1 MSSFS
6 ADDEAKPVDAV
17 VDVISL
23 ITPRKTSSTTA
34 NANDDAVD
42 LDTSIASTE
51 GTDSSFS
58 SGKKTTRRKSFIS
71 PSPVIPSLAGGAQ
84 RVVTPSRHVIQQA
97 DIEKRRAQDSDGGF
111 DTPDE
116 EEKASLQL
124 NSTHDF
130 SSTLSMGDTTEE
142 RSLDLSTASS
152 LNAYRITAAG
162 AAEVTVSSAI
172 TSTLSKISE
181 EDKSTTGH
189 IDRKAL
195 SFGPLRVLKRLSVPI
210 DEEVVDEDEDPDH
223 VSSILDAFSTT
234 KERSRSETLPANTE
248 KKIGAPQRVAV
259 RSSAP
264 TALNT
269 SLQMFG
275 RTFKTSLSNR
285 TSLDETRPLR
295 TLSERL
301 EENRKMEMDD
311 FTVTKN
317 LGKGKFGNVYLAKEK
332 CSNVTV
338 ALKVRRLL
346 KCFVVCL

>member
-1 MSSFS
+1 M
-6 ADDEAKPVDAV
+6 
-17 VDVISL
+17 
-23 ITPRKTSSTTA
+23 
-34 NANDDAVD
+34 D

-97 DIEKRRAQDSDGGF
+97 EIEKRRAQDSDGGF

-152 LNAYRITAAG
+152 LNAYRITTAG
-162 AAEVTVSSAI
+162 AAEVTVSSTI

-181 EDKSTTGH
+181 EDKSTTAH
-189 IDRKAL
+189 IDRKTL

-210 DEEVVDEDEDPDH
+210 DEEVVDEDEGPDH

-269 SLQMFG
+269 SLQTFG

-285 TSLDETRPLR
+285 KSLDETRPLR

-346 KCFVVCL
+346 KCFVVCLW